1 VSNAELLT
9 SIVLA
14 AAGQL
19 SHFVLAVTIYRTS
32 SMKRSPSSE
41 DFCGCWTRTISF
53 ETLPRTTSAALPGG
67 QQVCF
72 SSCDEHWNQEKSEM
86 KIRPIVVTTVLYVS
100 EDVLLTPDYISKFN
114 ELAYKAI
121 EIDDKPGVI
130 VGETTFT
137 EKKIV
142 ELKS

>member
-1 VSNAELLT
+1 
-9 SIVLA
+9 
-14 AAGQL
+14 
-19 SHFVLAVTIYRTS
+19 
-32 SMKRSPSSE
+32 
-41 DFCGCWTRTISF
+41 
-53 ETLPRTTSAALPGG
+53 
-67 QQVCF
+67 
-72 SSCDEHWNQEKSEM
+72 M